1 MKRRLML
8 LACALA
14 LLAPAAPAFA
24 QSCETHP
31 AQRYAEREVLKPR
44 HTAELAKVRFA
55 AQALLMT
62 ESADPAK
69 RLRGVADA
77 GDTYEVVMERAN
89 ERVTFSFR
97 DEKNRAGTL
106 SFFMPA
112 TIGIFEVDPRGEGG
126 GEHPTLYKEWRLAS
140 HATGDGL
147 FKARNQPQQPRD
159 AGAAWPRQWL
169 HRRSAV
175 HRLDAAGDG
184 PARQVQLLRQA
195 RAGSA
200 PVSHKAEA

>member
-126 GEHPTLYKEWRLAS
+126 EHPTLYKEWRLAS

-147 FKARNQPQQPRD
+147 FKAATNRNSRVTLV
-159 AGAAWPRQWL
+159 L
-169 HRRSAV
+169 HGRGNGCT
-175 HRLDAAGDG
+175 DAAQFTDWTLQVTG
-184 PARQVQLLRQA
+184 PRGKFSFYGKLEPAARQ
-195 RAGSA
+195 
-200 PVSHKAEA
+200 